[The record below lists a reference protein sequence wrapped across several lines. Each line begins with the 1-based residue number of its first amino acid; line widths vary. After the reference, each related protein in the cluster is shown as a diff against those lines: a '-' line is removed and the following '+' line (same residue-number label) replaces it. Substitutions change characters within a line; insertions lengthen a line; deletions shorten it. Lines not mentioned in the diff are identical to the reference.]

1 MTNINDWIWNEI
13 QQIGKDYE
21 SIDEVAVY
29 DESHSKFRD
38 IKKEGQEILTLLE
51 AKEGATLLDI
61 GCGTGVF
68 VREAFKAGLSVT
80 AVDVSERMLQYAEE
94 KAILEQCNI
103 KFLKGGFLS
112 LDLELQSFD
121 FVTTSFSFHHLP
133 DFYKFVALK
142 RINSLLNDDGIL
154 FIQDIV
160 IAEEDY
166 EANIN
171 TLINRQEDLGG
182 DFLRE
187 DAIQHFQEEFS
198 TFDWILDQMIQR
210 SGFEILNKTIDGG
223 LLARY
228 RCQKSADKSVQSSAN
243 ASAD

>member
-38 IKKEGQEILTLLE
+38 LKNESREILSLLGVN
-51 AKEGATLLDI
+51 EGATLLDI

-80 AVDVSERMLQYAEE
+80 AADVSDRMLQYAEE

-103 KFLKGGFLS
+103 KFVKGGFLS
-112 LDLELQSFD
+112 LESECQSFD
-121 FVTTSFSFHHLP
+121 YVTTSFSFHHLP
-133 DFYKFVALK
+133 DFYKFIALK
-142 RINSLLNDDGIL
+142 RMNSLLKDDGIL
-154 FIQDIV
+154 FIQDVV
-160 IAEEDY
+160 ISEENY
-166 EANIN
+166 EENIN
-171 TLINRQEDLGG
+171 TLINHQESLGG
-182 DFLRE
+182 EFLRD

-210 SGFEILNKTIDGG
+210 AGFKILDKTIDSG

-228 RCQKSADKSVQSSAN
+228 RCQKSAN
-243 ASAD
+243 